1 MATQPNFIVFMSD
14 DHGHADL
21 SCMGAT
27 DFQTPHLD
35 RMATRGAKFTRW
47 YSNAPICSAG
57 RCGIL
62 TGRYPIAAG
71 IPSNVG
77 VNADGL
83 SPDVPTLPKALK
95 ELGYQTYMS
104 GKWHLGNKEPFLPH
118 NHGFDHWFG
127 FKNGCIDYYSHTL
140 YWPLTSG
147 GQARHDLWEDGEEIY
162 RNGEYFIHLMRDKA
176 IEYLHQAHKDGR
188 PFFMYIPF
196 NTPHYP
202 MHAPAEYMERFA
214 HLPRARQLMTAM
226 LTVMDDAIGDIIAEL
241 DSLDLYD
248 DTCIFFQP
256 DHGPSPEPRNWTD
269 GRDDPYTGGNT
280 GGLRGHKATLWEG
293 GIRVPT
299 LMSWPKQFEGGKT
312 IDEIGI
318 GIDIFPTLLTAAGG
332 DVSQYTL
339 DGTNILPMVA
349 NETSSPHDD
358 LFWTRGN
365 KGETRVI
372 QRDRWKLHLDG
383 EDMHLCNLDTDR
395 GETTNVI
402 DEHPDLA
409 KDLLNSLNTW
419 HQSVTQ

>member
-1 MATQPNFIVFMSD
+1 MPTQPNFIVFMSD

-27 DFQTPHLD
+27 DFQTPHFD
-35 RMATRGAKFTRW
+35 RIAARGAKFTRW

-62 TGRYPIAAG
+62 TGRYPIPVG

-77 VNADGL
+77 INADGL

-127 FKNGCIDYYSHTL
+127 FKNGCIDYYSHTI
-140 YWPLTSG
+140 YWALSSG
-147 GQARHDLWEDGEEIY
+147 NQARHDLWEDGKEIY

-176 IEYLHQAHKDGR
+176 IEYIHQAKADGR

-202 MHAPAEYMERFA
+202 LHAPEEYMERFA
-214 HLPRARQLMTAM
+214 HLPRERQLMTAM
-226 LTVMDDAIGDIIAEL
+226 LTVMDDALGDIINEL
-241 DSLDLYD
+241 DSLGLYD
-248 DTCIFFQP
+248 NTCIFFQP
-256 DHGPSPEPRNWTD
+256 DHGPSSEPRNWTD

-299 LMSWPKQFEGGKT
+299 LMSWPNKFEGGKT

-318 GIDIFPTLLTAAGG
+318 GMDIFPTLLTAAGG
-332 DVSQYTL
+332 DPSQYTL
-339 DGTNILPMVA
+339 DGTDILTMVTD
-349 NETSSPHDD
+349 ETPSPHGD

-383 EDMHLCNLDTDR
+383 DDHHLCNLDTDR

-402 DEHPDLA
+402 NDHPDLA
-409 KDLLNSLNTW
+409 KDLCHTLNTW